1 MNLITLA
8 AGMGTRLIKRSQIP
22 KPFQIVKGK
31 SIIEWS
37 LTSYQYFINK
47 RIINVNNLYF
57 VILKEH
63 IKKFDAINR
72 LKKIFGD
79 SIKIIVIPKLTS
91 GPADTARIALKKI
104 NNNNPIIIND
114 SDHYFNGNALFN
126 EIIKIKKTKEVY
138 GIINTTNTNSKKPNW
153 SYINENDKGK
163 LIGVKEKDIKLAQSN
178 ARGIIGSY
186 FFSNKKIFLNEANKI
201 IKANNN
207 NKEFFI
213 SEVIN
218 NLIKKNKKFNV
229 CFTKKIYPLGNY
241 EQVKKF
247 EKKFDFKDFYPEP
260 KTIII
265 DFDGVLIRHDDAG
278 GSNSKQKKFIYP
290 TKAISSNVDLIKNE
304 YKNGSFIV
312 VMSARPENERKNVMN
327 ELSKFKINYHK
338 ILLGVASGS
347 RVVINDK
354 KKSHP
359 NIKTAI
365 AIETR
370 RNSIIKKI

>member
-47 RIINVNNLYF
+47 RIINVKNLYF

-153 SYINENDKGK
+153 SYINQNIQGK
-163 LIGVKEKDIKLAQSN
+163 LIGVKEKDLKLARSN
-178 ARGIIGSY
+178 AKGIIGSY

-201 IKANNN
+201 IKTSN

-312 VMSARPENERKNVMN
+312 VMSARPENERRNVMK

-347 RVVINDK
+347 RIIINDK

-365 AIETR
+365 AIETI

>member
-47 RIINVNNLYF
+47 RIINVKNLYF

-201 IKANNN
+201 IKTSN

-241 EQVKKF
+241 DQVKKF

-312 VMSARPENERKNVMN
+312 VMSARPENERRNVMK

>member
-47 RIINVNNLYF
+47 RIINVKNLYF

-312 VMSARPENERKNVMN
+312 VMSARPENERRNVMK

>member
-47 RIINVNNLYF
+47 RIINVKNLYF

-126 EIIKIKKTKEVY
+126 EIIKIKKTKEVC

-201 IKANNN
+201 IKTSN

-312 VMSARPENERKNVMN
+312 VMSARPENERRNVMK

>member
-47 RIINVNNLYF
+47 RIISVKNLYF

-201 IKANNN
+201 IKTSN

>member
-47 RIINVNNLYF
+47 RIINVKNLYF

-201 IKANNN
+201 IKTSN

>member
-47 RIINVNNLYF
+47 RIINVKNLYF

-201 IKANNN
+201 IKSSD

-312 VMSARPENERKNVMN
+312 VMSARPENERRNVMK

>member
-47 RIINVNNLYF
+47 RIINVKNLYF

-201 IKANNN
+201 IKTSN

-218 NLIKKNKKFNV
+218 NLIKKNKKFNI

-312 VMSARPENERKNVMN
+312 VMSARPENERRNVMK

>member
-47 RIINVNNLYF
+47 RIINVKNLYF

-201 IKANNN
+201 IKTSN

-312 VMSARPENERKNVMN
+312 VMSARPENERRNVMK

-347 RVVINDK
+347 RVVVNDK

>member
-1 MNLITLA
+1 
-8 AGMGTRLIKRSQIP
+8 
-22 KPFQIVKGK
+22 
-31 SIIEWS
+31 
-37 LTSYQYFINK
+37 
-47 RIINVNNLYF
+47 
-57 VILKEH
+57 
-63 IKKFDAINR
+63 
-72 LKKIFGD
+72 
-79 SIKIIVIPKLTS
+79 
-91 GPADTARIALKKI
+91 
-104 NNNNPIIIND
+104 
-114 SDHYFNGNALFN
+114 LFN

-201 IKANNN
+201 IKTSN

-278 GSNSKQKKFIYP
+278 GSNSKQKRFIYP

-312 VMSARPENERKNVMN
+312 VMSARPENERRNVMK

>member
-47 RIINVNNLYF
+47 RIINVKNLYF

-153 SYINENDKGK
+153 SYINEKDKGK

-201 IKANNN
+201 IKTSN

-218 NLIKKNKKFNV
+218 NLIKRNKKFNV

-241 EQVKKF
+241 EEVKKV

-312 VMSARPENERKNVMN
+312 VMSARPENERRNVMK

>member
-47 RIINVNNLYF
+47 RIISVKNLYF

>member
-47 RIINVNNLYF
+47 RIISVKNLYF

-201 IKANNN
+201 IKTSN

-312 VMSARPENERKNVMN
+312 VMSARPENERRNVMK

>member
-47 RIINVNNLYF
+47 RIINVKNLYF

>member
-47 RIINVNNLYF
+47 RIINVKNLYF

-201 IKANNN
+201 IKTSN

-312 VMSARPENERKNVMN
+312 VMSARPENERRNVMK

>member
-1 MNLITLA
+1 
-8 AGMGTRLIKRSQIP
+8 
-22 KPFQIVKGK
+22 
-31 SIIEWS
+31 
-37 LTSYQYFINK
+37 
-47 RIINVNNLYF
+47 
-57 VILKEH
+57 LKEH

-201 IKANNN
+201 IKTSN

-312 VMSARPENERKNVMN
+312 VMSARPENERRNVMK

-347 RVVINDK
+347 RVVVNDK